1 MDRVK
6 EERNILHT
14 IKIRKANSIGHIL
27 RKNYLLQHVIEG
39 KKEEEVTVRR
49 GRRRKQLLDGLKET
63 RGYWKL
69 KEDAL
74 HCTKSRTR
82 FARGYGPVLIQTTE

>member
-63 RGYWKL
+63 RGYRKL
-69 KEDAL
+69 KEGAL
-74 HCTKSRTR
+74 DGTLWRTR
-82 FARGYGPVLIQTTE
+82 VGRGYGPVVRQTTE